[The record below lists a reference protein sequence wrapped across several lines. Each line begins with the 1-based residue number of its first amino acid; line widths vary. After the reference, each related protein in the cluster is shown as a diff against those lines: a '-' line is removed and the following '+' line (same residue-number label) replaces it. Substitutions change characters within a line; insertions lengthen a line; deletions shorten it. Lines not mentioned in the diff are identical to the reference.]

1 MLLLCSERIWGLELT
16 CVRAI
21 AVVIYT
27 AVGGL
32 KATFLTDFLHTT
44 VALILLIYFSLAVLT
59 NEHIGGVYGLYDK
72 VKAAEVYIEGNYAGS
87 LLSAKSRG
95 GMFRETFS

>member
-1 MLLLCSERIWGLELT
+1 MLIDYVHL
-16 CVRAI
+16 
-21 AVVIYT
+21 VVIYT

-72 VKAAEVYIEGNYAGS
+72 VRAAEVYIEGNYAGS

-95 GMFRETFS
+95 GMSNPVPWLLWDYGMNVC